1 MTQTKNLLFNLSI
14 GASLLTGQVALA
26 EENFGWYATGSI
38 GGSQISD
45 IRGESVTGPAFTH
58 EQAQET
64 IKVEASSE

>member
-45 IRGESVTGPAFTH
+45 ISYIDAAGSKTGQEVTFD
-58 EQAQET
+58 
-64 IKVEASSE
+64 S